1 MAVLAKMISKA
12 FLSSLFAGLLWSG
25 LSYAQSAASKPTVT
39 LDSGVVVGTAVSI
52 PLDSSVGLIPRDN
65 VATRNLSE
73 ADVVNGTVRDA
84 NGTVLMAAGP
94 VVVNEYLGI
103 PYAQSPPLR
112 FAPPTQPKSW
122 TSPLDA
128 TAYKSVCVQQFMC
141 TLYILNASS
150 CSSSDSVQILNC
162 LVTLPWPCSATQE
175 GPPYPSL
182 RIVYISMFS
191 HLLRARQSA
200 EGL

>member
-1 MAVLAKMISKA
+1 MISKA
-12 FLSSLFAGLLWSG
+12 FLSSLFTGLLWSR

-39 LDSGVVVGTAVSI
+39 LDSGVVVGTSVAI

-65 VATRNLSE
+65 I
-73 ADVVNGTVRDA
+73 VNSTTRDA
-84 NGTVLMAAGP
+84 NGTVLQAAGP

-103 PYAQSPPLR
+103 PYASSPPLR
-112 FAPPTQPKSW
+112 FAPPSPAKSW

-128 TAYKSVCVQQFMC
+128 TAYKSICIEQFMC
-141 TLYILNASS
+141 MPHLLNASA
-150 CSSSDSVQILNC
+150 CSSSDSVQIPNW

-175 GPPYPSL
+175 GPLYPNL
-182 RIVYISMFS
+182 RIVCTSMFS

-200 EGL
+200 GGP